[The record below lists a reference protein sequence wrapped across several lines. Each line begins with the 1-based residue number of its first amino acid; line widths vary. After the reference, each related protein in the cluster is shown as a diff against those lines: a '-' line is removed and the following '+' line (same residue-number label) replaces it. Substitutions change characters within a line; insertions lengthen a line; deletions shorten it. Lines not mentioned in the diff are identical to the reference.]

1 LGRDR
6 IRKGGAGETHYRK
19 KGGASDHGATAETD
33 SMMDTAQAATPTQ
46 LPTIMHFDREGSAMS
61 MKFCAHNTVLSK
73 TIG

>member
-6 IRKGGAGETHYRK
+6 VRKGGARETHDRK
-19 KGGASDHGATAETD
+19 KGGASDHGAAAATD
-33 SMMDTAQAATPTQ
+33 SMMNTAQTTTPTQ

-61 MKFCAHNTVLSK
+61 MKLPAQYSLSK